1 MGEQGGVGGV
11 PGPVGLPGHADGR
24 DAATAAAIRA
34 IIEDGRTPA
43 QARVLALV
51 ETLDLAVLAERQADR
66 HHGPAA
72 QLLARAVVAIGGP
85 LLAADPAPPAAVIR
99 AVGAT
104 RAAAAAYADA
114 PGDDTELAYFT
125 CATGSYPYGP
135 GDGCLATGDTCEPGS
150 GCWSGAGTLA
160 CAGATIGFDAV
171 IEALAA
177 ELAPWLRASAA
188 APDRGP
194 GG

>member
-1 MGEQGGVGGV
+1 MGERAAGQ
-11 PGPVGLPGHADGR
+11 AESR
-24 DAATAAAIRA
+24 DAATAAAILA
-34 IIEDGRTPA
+34 IIEDDQKPA

-51 ETLDLAVLAERQADR
+51 ETLDLAVLAEREDDR
-66 HHGPAA
+66 QHGPAA
-72 QLLARAVVAIGGP
+72 QILARAVVAAGGP

-104 RAAAAAYADA
+104 RAAAVAYADA

-135 GDGCLATGDTCEPGS
+135 GDGCLATGDACEPGS

-160 CAGATIGFDAV
+160 CVAATTGFDAV
-171 IEALAA
+171 IRALSA

-188 APDRGP
+188 GSGRGP
-194 GG
+194 GR